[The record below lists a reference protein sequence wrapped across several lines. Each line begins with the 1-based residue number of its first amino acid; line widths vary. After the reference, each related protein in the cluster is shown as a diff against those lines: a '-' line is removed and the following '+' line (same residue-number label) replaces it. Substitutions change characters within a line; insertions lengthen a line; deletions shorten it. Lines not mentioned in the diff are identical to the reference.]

1 MSKYI
6 RTYSNDSPEYAR
18 LKAAADI
25 MTARSPKGYH
35 YYVGDTYFDYGQEWV
50 WTTILCDGGEWG
62 GYQALCPANQER
74 ILTGDI
80 NAAVAA
86 VFAGKYCPDR
96 IDERRI
102 NERNEAAIAGLI
114 KMYGPF

>member
-80 NAAVAA
+80 DAAVAA

-96 IDERRI
+96 VDVR
-102 NERNEAAIAGLI
+102 
-114 KMYGPF
+114 